1 MDADLRRAFA
11 AAAAC
16 DLFVAV
22 GTSLVVSPI
31 NQMLTAAREARA
43 RTAIL
48 TASDTPYDD
57 VADWKIAERLETVLP
72 AIRAAI
78 AAGPTSR

>member
-1 MDADLRRAFA
+1 MRSSDT
-11 AAAAC
+11 
-16 DLFVAV
+16 AV
-22 GTSLVVSPI
+22 D
-31 NQMLTAAREARA
+31 ARA

-57 VADWKIAERLETVLP
+57 VADWKIEERLETVLP

-78 AAGPTSR
+78 AAGPTYR